1 MASNQEATIPLRY
14 WVDNEQK
21 RVVMAEASGD
31 FVDVLFSFLTLP
43 LGTIIRLGN
52 QFQQPVE
59 IGCINNLY
67 ESVQNL
73 RPDVFWNNI
82 CQKMLL
88 APRNPLE
95 ASYQRLKVKVDG
107 TEPTKY
113 FMCHSCSK
121 GSDLLL
127 SSFDGAWC
135 SCRKLMRKKMELLE
149 ESKDE
154 ASGVDGVFVKGDAMF
169 LIFDDLTVLRS
180 SPSDS
185 LQTPLLFGH
194 TDFSNMQEMSQDVG
208 PREVLLLY
216 IHLVKS

>member
-1 MASNQEATIPLRY
+1 MASSQEETIPLRY

-21 RVVMAEASGD
+21 RVVMAEASGN

-52 QFQQPVE
+52 QFHQPV
-59 IGCINNLY
+59 
-67 ESVQNL
+67 
-73 RPDVFWNNI
+73 
-82 CQKMLL
+82 
-88 APRNPLE
+88 E
-95 ASYQRLKVKVDG
+95 ASYQILKVKVDD
-107 TEPTKY
+107 TEATKY

-127 SSFDGAWC
+127 SSFDGARC
-135 SCRKLMRKKMELLE
+135 SCRKLTQKKMELLE

-154 ASGVDGVFVKGDAMF
+154 ASVVDGVFVKGDAMF

-185 LQTPLLFGH
+185 VQRPLQLGH
-194 TDFSNMQEMSQDVG
+194 KNFSSKMEEKYRDVG
-208 PREVLLLY
+208 TKEIFIILKEALTS
-216 IHLVKS
+216 KSPS

>member
-1 MASNQEATIPLRY
+1 
-14 WVDNEQK
+14 
-21 RVVMAEASGD
+21 MAEASGD

-154 ASGVDGVFVKGDAMF
+154 ASGVDGVF
-169 LIFDDLTVLRS
+169 
-180 SPSDS
+180 
-185 LQTPLLFGH
+185 
-194 TDFSNMQEMSQDVG
+194 
-208 PREVLLLY
+208 
-216 IHLVKS
+216 